1 MASLARAWALGGLSK
16 QRPASSDLNAQGSG
30 NINRSVW
37 LTYQGLAAS
46 LSKQAVSCFTHD
58 EKQSPQEHLHP
69 GLFALHPPGSGA
81 ERRAVSS
88 ALRGHL
94 PTRSPPKS
102 SECWGTGNSE
112 AGGWRLPTELDSVTG
127 LSQVSTYTFH

>member
-30 NINRSVW
+30 NVNRSIW

-69 GLFALHPPGSGA
+69 DLFALHPPGSGA
-81 ERRAVSS
+81 EPLGGFLCSERAPPHP
-88 ALRGHL
+88 L
-94 PTRSPPKS
+94 SP
-102 SECWGTGNSE
+102 
-112 AGGWRLPTELDSVTG
+112 
-127 LSQVSTYTFH
+127 QVG